1 MNAFGK
7 AQESEDMG
15 ITATHDWKAVPRPRG
30 KEMQRLVQSPNH
42 EIARAKEVEMGL
54 R

>member
-1 MNAFGK
+1 VNRFGK

-15 ITATHDWKAVPRPRG
+15 ITATHDWKAVPRRHG

-42 EIARAKEVEMGL
+42 EIARAKEAEMGL